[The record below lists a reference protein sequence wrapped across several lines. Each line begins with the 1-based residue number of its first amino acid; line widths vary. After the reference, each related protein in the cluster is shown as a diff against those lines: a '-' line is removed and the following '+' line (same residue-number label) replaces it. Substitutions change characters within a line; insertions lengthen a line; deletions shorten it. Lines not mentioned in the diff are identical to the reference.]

1 MAKLARLPGFHSAPD
16 PDANAARVPRLRTR
30 YYAFLSY
37 SHKDKEL
44 ADWLHREL
52 ERFRVP
58 GTLAGR
64 LTANGV
70 VPRRLTPVFR
80 DEQDLSAGGDLAEEI
95 KAALAASQFLV
106 VLCSPTAAKSRWTN
120 QEIESFKR
128 TRPEGCVLAAV
139 AAGEPFASDIPG
151 RGGEECF
158 PPALRFKY
166 DRRGHQTTKRAEPLA
181 ADFRVD
187 GEGRRLAFLKL
198 VAGMLGVGLD
208 ELVQREQTRRHRRMA
223 WLAAASLAGMAVT
236 STLAVTAFQ
245 ARNEAREQRREAEGL
260 VAFMLGDLK
269 DKLEPIGRLDA
280 LDGVGSRVLAYYS
293 KQDAAQLTD
302 AALSQR
308 SKALSLMAEVAYA
321 RGDLNVAERLYREAL
336 SGTAEAVRRKPN
348 DPQLLYDHAQNV
360 FWVAD
365 IERGRGDARD
375 AEAGMREYKRLAD
388 QMVAL
393 GPDNMTWRMEQQ
405 NATANLGVLLSEQRR
420 FPEATAQFASA
431 VQTMSA
437 LATANPK
444 NGEYQKSLTEAQSW
458 LADAEK
464 AEGKLDDAVAL
475 RERHVALLQRLLAQ
489 TGDVEYRQKLVP
501 AERYLAE
508 LYWFRGQVPLALQHY
523 QAAIANSSTLIALE
537 PDNSRWKYFESRAR
551 LDWARALITAA
562 KTDDAANQV
571 ENACAV
577 TGRLIAIDSNVQ
589 RWRANLRDCFQLRA
603 QLALTKNDENSAG
616 QFSAKAVKV
625 GKTVASPDPV
635 EDRYAVGSS
644 LRLLGDI
651 RRREGDLAGA
661 KAAWEAGLSV
671 FPKGVAE
678 KPNELAIHALL
689 FQRLGRT
696 SEAQQ
701 AVQKLSAIGY
711 RNPELRSGI

>member
-1 MAKLARLPGFHSAPD
+1 M
-16 PDANAARVPRLRTR
+16 
-30 YYAFLSY
+30 
-37 SHKDKEL
+37 
-44 ADWLHREL
+44 
-52 ERFRVP
+52 
-58 GTLAGR
+58 
-64 LTANGV
+64 
-70 VPRRLTPVFR
+70 
-80 DEQDLSAGGDLAEEI
+80 
-95 KAALAASQFLV
+95 
-106 VLCSPTAAKSRWTN
+106 
-120 QEIESFKR
+120 
-128 TRPEGCVLAAV
+128 
-139 AAGEPFASDIPG
+139 
-151 RGGEECF
+151 F

-537 PDNSRWKYFESRAR
+537 PDNSRWKYFEFRAR

-577 TGRLIAIDSNVQ
+577 TGRLIAINSNVQ

-661 KAAWEAGLSV
+661 KAAWEAGLSE

>member
-70 VPRRLTPVFR
+70 VPKRLTPVFR

-151 RGGEECF
+151 REAEECF

-661 KAAWEAGLSV
+661 KAAWEAGLSE

>member
-1 MAKLARLPGFHSAPD
+1 
-16 PDANAARVPRLRTR
+16 
-30 YYAFLSY
+30 
-37 SHKDKEL
+37 
-44 ADWLHREL
+44 
-52 ERFRVP
+52 
-58 GTLAGR
+58 
-64 LTANGV
+64 
-70 VPRRLTPVFR
+70 
-80 DEQDLSAGGDLAEEI
+80 
-95 KAALAASQFLV
+95 
-106 VLCSPTAAKSRWTN
+106 
-120 QEIESFKR
+120 
-128 TRPEGCVLAAV
+128 
-139 AAGEPFASDIPG
+139 
-151 RGGEECF
+151 
-158 PPALRFKY
+158 
-166 DRRGHQTTKRAEPLA
+166 
-181 ADFRVD
+181 
-187 GEGRRLAFLKL
+187 
-198 VAGMLGVGLD
+198 
-208 ELVQREQTRRHRRMA
+208 
-223 WLAAASLAGMAVT
+223 
-236 STLAVTAFQ
+236 
-245 ARNEAREQRREAEGL
+245 
-260 VAFMLGDLK
+260 
-269 DKLEPIGRLDA
+269 
-280 LDGVGSRVLAYYS
+280 
-293 KQDAAQLTD
+293 
-302 AALSQR
+302 
-308 SKALSLMAEVAYA
+308 
-321 RGDLNVAERLYREAL
+321 
-336 SGTAEAVRRKPN
+336 
-348 DPQLLYDHAQNV
+348 
-360 FWVAD
+360 
-365 IERGRGDARD
+365 
-375 AEAGMREYKRLAD
+375 
-388 QMVAL
+388 
-393 GPDNMTWRMEQQ
+393 
-405 NATANLGVLLSEQRR
+405 
-420 FPEATAQFASA
+420 
-431 VQTMSA
+431 MSA

-577 TGRLIAIDSNVQ
+577 TGRLIAINSNVQ

-661 KAAWEAGLSV
+661 KAAWEAGLSE